1 MDWVNR
7 FVRLLWLAV
16 ASLAI
21 ALVCVCGAIRL
32 AAQGNEQGAGNA
44 GDGLGV
50 GVLRGAVVN
59 GVTHEP
65 IGRVVVS
72 SADHRFA
79 VMTDERGRFEM
90 VFKKKPDANGAVAN
104 APNGPRG
111 VRWFPMPMMAPDG
124 TVLQSSAPAMVWDR
138 PDYLTARKIG
148 FLFEME
154 GGTPGVSLTRDQSE
168 VILTMM
174 PEARVI
180 GHVTLA
186 GGEGA
191 LGMQISLYMRTV
203 QAGRMRWISV
213 GQVRARSDG
222 EFRFAELGA
231 GSYKLF
237 SQELMDAD
245 PLTADPRGQL
255 YGYPPQYYPAAADF
269 ASAAVIRLAAGE
281 TFQASLTPE
290 RRKYYPVRIGF
301 ASGVAGGIIPEV
313 EVSREGHK
321 GPGYSLGYDFR
332 DGSIGGTLPDGNYS
346 LKLSTQLG
354 GGLTGI
360 TNIAVNGG
368 PAVGGVVTMVP
379 GSSIRVRVNAEFSH
393 AQEGGQVTVTDGF
406 RPEGDQNAQRPQYVQ
421 VSLVP
426 VEEFDNQQEYPG
438 PPPPP
443 ASEDDDLVVA
453 NVPPGKYRVAAHES
467 QFGYVSSMRCGDMD
481 VQHSILEVGPG
492 VTMPP
497 IEITMRD
504 DGAEVSGTVPDVA
517 NRNRGSAE
525 STTWQP
531 SPGVVYF
538 VPVHEGVEMKQA
550 WVEPNGNFQL
560 PQLAPGSYRV
570 LAFAQAKPFLEF
582 TNEETMARYGAPVIT
597 LAPGQKEHLQV
608 SLLEEQ

>member
-1 MDWVNR
+1 MNWVNR
-7 FVRLLWLAV
+7 FVRLRWLAG
-16 ASLAI
+16 ASLAL

-32 AAQGNEQGAGNA
+32 AAQGNEQGAGN
-44 GDGLGV
+44 GGGGLGV
-50 GVLRGAVVN
+50 GVLGGVVVN
-59 GVTHEP
+59 EVTHEP
-65 IGRVVVS
+65 IGRAVVS

-104 APNGPRG
+104 APNGPGGARS
-111 VRWFPMPMMAPDG
+111 FPMATMAPDG
-124 TVLQSSAPAMVWDR
+124 MVLQSTSAPAMAWDR

-154 GGTPGVSLTRDQSE
+154 GGTPGMALTRDQSE
-168 VILTMM
+168 VTLTMM
-174 PEARVI
+174 PEARVV

-191 LGMQISLYMRTV
+191 LGMQILLYMRTV
-203 QAGRMRWISV
+203 QAGRMRWIPV

-231 GSYKLF
+231 ASYKLF
-237 SQELMDAD
+237 SQELMDTD

-269 ASAAVIRLAAGE
+269 ASAAVIHLAAGQ
-281 TFQASLTPE
+281 TFQASFMPE

-301 ASGVAGGIIPEV
+301 ASGAAGIIPEV

-332 DGSIGGTLPDGNYS
+332 DGSIGGTLPDGNYT
-346 LKLSTQLG
+346 LKLSSQVG

-368 PAVGGVVTMVP
+368 PAVGGVVTMMP

-406 RPEGDQNAQRPQYVQ
+406 RAGGDQNARPQYVQ

-426 VEEFDNQQEYPG
+426 VEEFDNQEYPG
-438 PPPPP
+438 QPPQPP
-443 ASEDDDLVVA
+443 ALDDNDLVVA
-453 NVPPGKYRVAAHES
+453 NVPPGKYRVVAHES
-467 QFGYVSSMRCGDMD
+467 QVGYVSSMRCGDTD

-504 DGAEVSGTVPDVA
+504 DGAEVSGTVVDVA
-517 NRNRGSAE
+517 NRNRGRAE

-538 VPVHEGVEMKQA
+538 VPVHEGAEAKQA

-560 PQLAPGSYRV
+560 SQLAPGSYRV

-582 TNEETMARYGAPVIT
+582 TNEEAMARYDAQVIT
-597 LAPGQKEHLQV
+597 VAPGQQEHLQV
-608 SLLEEQ
+608 SLLGEQ